1 VLRASNL
8 FPLIL
13 SFIWFRINCMRKEI
27 RKERILRRKNF
38 FPTLIIIILLWDLIA
53 GFVYFI
59 EPYTFGAVPLFF
71 TLLFFAFLFTFST
84 IFANSRRGFITSL
97 GLILFLFL
105 RYLGIGN
112 IINFLLILGL
122 AISIEAYFYKN
133 F

>member
-1 VLRASNL
+1 
-8 FPLIL
+8 
-13 SFIWFRINCMRKEI
+13 
-27 RKERILRRKNF
+27 
-38 FPTLIIIILLWDLIA
+38 
-53 GFVYFI
+53 
-59 EPYTFGAVPLFF
+59 
-71 TLLFFAFLFTFST
+71 
-84 IFANSRRGFITSL
+84 L